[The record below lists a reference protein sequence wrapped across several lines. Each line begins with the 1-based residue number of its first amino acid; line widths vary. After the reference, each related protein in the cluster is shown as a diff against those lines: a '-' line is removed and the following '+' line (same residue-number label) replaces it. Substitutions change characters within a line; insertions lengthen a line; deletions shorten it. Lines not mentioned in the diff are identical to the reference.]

1 MTLAV
6 RARGDGLPILVLP
19 SFSLDGNA
27 MTMAFERALAGSPG
41 WQRLY
46 VDLPGTGASP
56 PGEPRS
62 DAVLDELAATVLSV
76 LGGQRFLVAG
86 WSYGGYLAAGLARR
100 LPGSIGGMLLVC
112 TAPKIRPADR
122 DLTGV
127 LPSQAEPGWLRDVP
141 GSLRDHLAHAVG
153 CQTPETAR
161 RITAVLA
168 RNGPTA
174 ESYLA
179 ELRAGG
185 FALSDEDVPVR
196 CGAPVS
202 ILAGRR
208 DRVAGFTAAFT
219 AMASY
224 DRADYLVLA
233 DAGHYLPLE
242 EPGWFAAAAAAWLG
256 ACGRWLRA
264 GSAAG

>member
-1 MTLAV
+1 M
-6 RARGDGLPILVLP
+6 RERGEGLPIVVLP
-19 SFSLDGNA
+19 SFSLDGDA
-27 MTMAFERALAGSPG
+27 MAEAFEPALAGSPG

-56 PGEPRS
+56 AGEPRS
-62 DAVLDELAATVLSV
+62 DAVLDELASTVV
-76 LGGQRFLVAG
+76 AALGSQRFLVAG

-100 LPGSIGGMLLVC
+100 LPGRIGGMLLVC

-127 LPSQAEPGWLRDVP
+127 LPSQAESGWLRDVP
-141 GSLRDHLAHAVG
+141 DGLREHLTHAVG
-153 CQTPETAR
+153 CQTAETAR

-174 ESYLA
+174 QSYLA
-179 ELRAGG
+179 ELRAAG
-185 FALSDEDVPVR
+185 FALSDEDAPIR

-208 DRVAGFTAAFT
+208 DRVAGFAAAFN
-219 AMASY
+219 AVACY
-224 DRADYLVLA
+224 DQADYLVLA
-233 DAGHYLPLE
+233 DAGHYLPVE
-242 EPGWFAAAAAAWLG
+242 QPDRFAAAAAAWLLS
-256 ACGRWLRA
+256 CGRWLRA
-264 GSAAG
+264 GPAAC